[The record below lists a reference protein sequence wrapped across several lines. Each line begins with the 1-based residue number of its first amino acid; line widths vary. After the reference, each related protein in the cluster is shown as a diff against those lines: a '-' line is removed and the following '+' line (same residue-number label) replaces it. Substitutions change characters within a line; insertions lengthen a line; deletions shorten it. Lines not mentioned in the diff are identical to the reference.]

1 MPTPTIT
8 GSGSGEER
16 ALPPPVA
23 PVVPPQAASS
33 GRSRAA
39 NHRIDLIP
47 SLLVSSESS
56 SVSSESSSAVPGAGI
71 PAASPEPVEQEV
83 GDAAGDLLAGQL
95 ALRPVPA
102 VDLGAGGERD
112 HDRELGVADAEDP
125 LGAGPAHDLPHPS
138 LVAVALG
145 DEPLQLLA
153 PQGVEVL
160 TEQAHLGPLH
170 VQPEVVLQ

>member
-8 GSGSGEER
+8 GSGSGEYR
-16 ALPPPVA
+16 GLPPPVA

-56 SVSSESSSAVPGAGI
+56 SALPGAGI